1 MAMTVDL
8 QRKLAT
14 RPVNWRSM
22 RVAVSIGPRVS
33 QFSDAFV
40 TLLQQTESS
49 AVLAFGGLFL
59 LKILWL

>member
-1 MAMTVDL
+1 
-8 QRKLAT
+8 
-14 RPVNWRSM
+14 M
-22 RVAVSIGPRVS
+22 RVVVSIGPRVS

-40 TLLQQTESS
+40 TLLQQTGSS